1 MEKMVFIQS
10 ARLAGHFRAGRK
22 FTREGGVFT
31 VDAFT
36 EKEWAAIRADK
47 FLVVRDAEPA
57 DDALTDGAVDDANQT
72 SVGGAES
79 GELASLS
86 TSTST
91 VLSTTDSAVASLS
104 TATKSTPAKAAGA
117 KTAGVKK

>member
-1 MEKMVFIQS
+1 MKKMVFIQS

-36 EKEWAAIRADK
+36 EKEWAAIRSDA

-57 DDALTDGAVDDANQT
+57 DDVLPDGVVVTLNQT
-72 SVGGAES
+72 EV
-79 GELASLS
+79 GELVSLS

-104 TATKSTPAKAAGA
+104 TATKSTTAKATGAKAAS
-117 KTAGVKK
+117 VKK

>member
-10 ARLAGHFRAGRK
+10 ARLAGHFRAVRK